1 MVRRLGHTPRMR
13 TSTFTLDK
21 MKKIRERM
29 KTWKE
34 RRQLRLT
41 KSEKRG
47 LKALDWLAKITRKGH
62 EPKKWRKLTEEE
74 RERFTGVINQKR
86 EEVIAKAKA
95 RK

>member
-1 MVRRLGHTPRMR
+1 MT
-13 TSTFTLDK
+13 
-21 MKKIRERM
+21 IRNRM

-62 EPKKWRKLTEEE
+62 EPEKWRKLTEEE
-74 RERFTGVINQKR
+74 RKRFTGVINQKR
-86 EEVIAKAKA
+86 EETIAKAKA

>member
-1 MVRRLGHTPRMR
+1 MR
-13 TSTFTLDK
+13 
-21 MKKIRERM
+21 IRERM

-62 EPKKWRKLTEEE
+62 EPKKWRKLTEEQ
-74 RERFTGVINQKR
+74 RERFTGMINQKR
-86 EEVIAKAKA
+86 EETIAKAKA

>member
-1 MVRRLGHTPRMR
+1 M
-13 TSTFTLDK
+13 
-21 MKKIRERM
+21 KIRERM

>member
-1 MVRRLGHTPRMR
+1 MTIRNRVRG
-13 TSTFTLDK
+13 
-21 MKKIRERM
+21 
-29 KTWKE
+29 WKE

-41 KSEKRG
+41 KSEKRA

-62 EPKKWRKLTEEE
+62 EPKKWRKMTEEE
-74 RERFTGVINQKR
+74 RKRFTGVINQKR

>member
-1 MVRRLGHTPRMR
+1 MT
-13 TSTFTLDK
+13 
-21 MKKIRERM
+21 IRSRIRG
-29 KTWKE
+29 WKE

-41 KSEKRG
+41 KSEKRD
-47 LKALDWLAKITRKGH
+47 LKALDWLAKISRKGH
-62 EPKKWRKLTEEE
+62 EPKKWRKMTEEE